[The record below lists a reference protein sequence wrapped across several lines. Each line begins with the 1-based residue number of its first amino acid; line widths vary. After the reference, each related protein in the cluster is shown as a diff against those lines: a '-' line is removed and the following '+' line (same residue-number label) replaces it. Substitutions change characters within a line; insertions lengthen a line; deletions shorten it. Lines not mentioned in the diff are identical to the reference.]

1 MTINLHDLTGQE
13 SGIIL
18 VETDDG
24 RHMNMVA
31 NWGANDGLPYLFEPM
46 LEPFSF
52 LFLPSEDVTSKP
64 NASTVGRST
73 TKSPMTVS
81 KTGTRWTTIW
91 SRTNPATYTRCRM
104 AGLSSRRRNGTDE
117 MTSRDTIYE
126 TLTSKTGKKN
136 PATDIERWR
145 ARQLASALA
154 DMAYLNDVECE
165 KTEDGL
171 TFHASNGN
179 RVGIITGNP
188 YETKKGSDMFLVN
201 AVEPVRDINGENW
214 YTFARI
220 NLTDIHGVYADMDSA
235 GAFASKVSE
244 HLGYATPSGSY
255 GATKKHMHDWYES
268 VKNKLEEISDENFRH
283 INDVFKY
290 GMYVYRLP
298 EDAGFVT
305 HEQFEMVL
313 PTTMLQNRFIIMST
327 LLDALDFDAASRRW
341 DDLNYWSNVAT
352 ARVVESDEDC
362 WGCYED
368 ELYKGN
374 IDLEPDASD
383 CGIED

>member
-1 MTINLHDLTGQE
+1 
-13 SGIIL
+13 
-18 VETDDG
+18 
-24 RHMNMVA
+24 
-31 NWGANDGLPYLFEPM
+31 
-46 LEPFSF
+46 
-52 LFLPSEDVTSKP
+52 
-64 NASTVGRST
+64 
-73 TKSPMTVS
+73 
-81 KTGTRWTTIW
+81 
-91 SRTNPATYTRCRM
+91 
-104 AGLSSRRRNGTDE
+104 

-145 ARQLASALA
+145 AGQLASALA
-154 DMAYLNDVECE
+154 DMAYLNGVECE

-341 DDLNYWSNVAT
+341 DDPNYWSNVAT

>member
-1 MTINLHDLTGQE
+1 
-13 SGIIL
+13 
-18 VETDDG
+18 
-24 RHMNMVA
+24 
-31 NWGANDGLPYLFEPM
+31 
-46 LEPFSF
+46 
-52 LFLPSEDVTSKP
+52 
-64 NASTVGRST
+64 
-73 TKSPMTVS
+73 
-81 KTGTRWTTIW
+81 
-91 SRTNPATYTRCRM
+91 
-104 AGLSSRRRNGTDE
+104 

-145 ARQLASALA
+145 AGQLASVLA
-154 DMAYLNDVECE
+154 DMAYLNGVECE

-188 YETKKGSDMFLVN
+188 YETKKVSDMFLVN

-220 NLTDIHGVYADMDSA
+220 NLTDIHGVYADMESA

-255 GATKKHMHDWYES
+255 GATKEHMHDWYES

-341 DDLNYWSNVAT
+341 DDPNYWSNVAT

-362 WGCYED
+362 
-368 ELYKGN
+368 
-374 IDLEPDASD
+374 
-383 CGIED
+383 

>member
-1 MTINLHDLTGQE
+1 
-13 SGIIL
+13 
-18 VETDDG
+18 
-24 RHMNMVA
+24 
-31 NWGANDGLPYLFEPM
+31 
-46 LEPFSF
+46 
-52 LFLPSEDVTSKP
+52 
-64 NASTVGRST
+64 
-73 TKSPMTVS
+73 
-81 KTGTRWTTIW
+81 
-91 SRTNPATYTRCRM
+91 
-104 AGLSSRRRNGTDE
+104 

-145 ARQLASALA
+145 AGQLASALA

-220 NLTDIHGVYADMDSA
+220 NLTDIHGVYADM
-235 GAFASKVSE
+235 
-244 HLGYATPSGSY
+244 
-255 GATKKHMHDWYES
+255 ES
-268 VKNKLEEISDENFRH
+268 
-283 INDVFKY
+283 
-290 GMYVYRLP
+290 

-327 LLDALDFDAASRRW
+327 LLDALDFDTASRRW
-341 DDLNYWSNVAT
+341 DDPNYWSNVAT

-383 CGIED
+383 CEIED